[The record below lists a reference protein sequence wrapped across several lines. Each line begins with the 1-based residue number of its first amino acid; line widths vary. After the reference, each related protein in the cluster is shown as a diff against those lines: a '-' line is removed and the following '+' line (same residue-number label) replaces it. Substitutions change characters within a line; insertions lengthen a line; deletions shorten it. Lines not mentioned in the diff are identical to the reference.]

1 MNKKITIGTLI
12 TALTFVGALIFSQK
26 KKRNKLC

>member
-12 TALTFVGALIFSQK
+12 TALTFVGAWIFSK
-26 KKRNKLC
+26 KMKRNKIC